1 MGRTMTSKSTILPS
15 SSKRIWSLPAPVAY
29 VGVSITVARDGRLL
43 RAEVLEKSGI
53 RELDDSVN
61 EVIQRHRRLEPLPP
75 GSSDSERTFRIK
87 FRLEGGTQ

>member
-1 MGRTMTSKSTILPS
+1 
-15 SSKRIWSLPAPVAY
+15 
-29 VGVSITVARDGRLL
+29 VARDGRLL

-61 EVIQRHRRLEPLPP
+61 DVIQRYRRLEPLPP
-75 GSSDSERTFRIK
+75 GSTDSERTFRIK